1 MDQTQA
7 APCARSRDRATVSR
21 TRRSATLLGVI
32 PAILG
37 VGVFVAAWIL
47 VPLWI
52 LGLGPL
58 LLVWLTLSRVG
69 RQALAIAWV
78 GLSTVPQRI
87 GATSVVVVGIAGVVG
102 VLVALQAMAAGFE
115 ATLTGAGSNDTALV
129 LRAAANAELSS
140 ALDRPSTTLIVQ
152 APGIARDDK
161 GRPVASAEVVVV
173 ASVPKRKT
181 GTDANL
187 EVRGV
192 GPAAWTIRPQVRMIR
207 GRRFEPGLRELIV
220 GQGALRQFSGLEIG
234 DSIELNN
241 QDWRIVGVFA
251 SDDTLE
257 SEVWGD
263 AESIAAAYRRN
274 GFQSVAVRLTE
285 PAALERLRSALSA
298 DPRLRVEIQT
308 TREYYGKQSERLTR
322 VIRAVGIGVGIMMAL
337 GAVFGAL
344 NTMYAAVAS
353 RAREIATLRALG
365 FTGQP
370 VVVAVM
376 LETMVLALAGGVLG
390 AGIAWALF
398 HGFTVSTLGS
408 NFSQVVFQFQVTPG
422 LLLRGLQWAL
432 GIGFAGGI
440 FPALRAARLPVT
452 TALREL

>member
-1 MDQTQA
+1 MSNRPTAWGIALARLRSTVPMIA
-7 APCARSRDRATVSR
+7 AGLAITAFFGIWILAP
-21 TRRSATLLGVI
+21 TLVI
-32 PAILG
+32 ALAL
-37 VGVFVAAWIL
+37 VFV
-47 VPLWI
+47 
-52 LGLGPL
+52 G
-58 LLVWLTLSRVG
+58 WLALTRTG
-69 RQALAIAWV
+69 RQALAVARV
-78 GLSTVPQRI
+78 GLSTVPERL

-115 ATLTGAGSNDTALV
+115 ATLTGAGSDDTALV

-140 ALDRPSTTLIVQ
+140 ALDRPSTTLIIQ
-152 APGIARDDK
+152 APGIERDAND
-161 GRPVASAEVVVV
+161 RPVASVEVVVV
-173 ASVPKRKT
+173 ASVPKRTT

-192 GPAAWTIRPQVRMIR
+192 GPAAWAVRPQVRIVQ
-207 GRRFEPGLRELIV
+207 GRRFQPGLRELIV
-220 GQGALRQFSGLEIG
+220 GQGALQQFSGLEIG
-234 DSIELNN
+234 DSIVLNN

-251 SDDTLE
+251 SGDTHE

-285 PAALERLRSALSA
+285 PGAIERLRTALSA
-298 DPRLRVEIQT
+298 DPRLRVEVQT

-322 VIRAVGIGVGIMMAL
+322 VIRAVGIGVAVLMAL

-365 FTGQP
+365 FTGLP

-376 LETMVLALAGGVLG
+376 LETMALACAGGILG

-408 NFSQVVFQFQVTPG
+408 NFSQVVFQFQVTPE
-422 LLLRGLQWAL
+422 LLVRGLQWAL
-432 GIGFAGGI
+432 GIGFIGGI

-452 TALREL
+452 TALRES

>member
-1 MDQTQA
+1 M
-7 APCARSRDRATVSR
+7 
-21 TRRSATLLGVI
+21 
-32 PAILG
+32 
-37 VGVFVAAWIL
+37 WIL
-47 VPLWI
+47 APT
-52 LGLGPL
+52 
-58 LLVWLTLSRVG
+58 LVIALALVFIGWLVLTRTG
-69 RQALAIAWV
+69 RQALAVARV
-78 GLSTVPQRI
+78 GLSTVPERL

-115 ATLTGAGSNDTALV
+115 STLTGAGSDDTALV

-140 ALDRPSTTLIVQ
+140 ALDRPSTTLIIQ
-152 APGIARDDK
+152 APGIERDAND
-161 GRPVASAEVVVV
+161 RPVASAEVVVV
-173 ASVPKRKT
+173 ASVPKRTT

-192 GPAAWTIRPQVRMIR
+192 GPAAWAVRPQVRIVE
-207 GRRFEPGLRELIV
+207 GRPFRPGLRELIV
-220 GQGALRQFSGLEIG
+220 GRGALQQFSGVEIG
-234 DSIELNN
+234 DSIVLNN

-251 SDDTLE
+251 SGDTHE

-285 PAALERLRSALSA
+285 PGAIERLRAALSA
-298 DPRLRVEIQT
+298 DPRLRVEVET
-308 TREYYGKQSERLTR
+308 TRAYYGKQSERLTR
-322 VIRAVGIGVGIMMAL
+322 VIRAVGIGVAVMMAL

-365 FTGQP
+365 FTGLP

-376 LETMVLALAGGVLG
+376 LETMALACAGGILG

-408 NFSQVVFQFQVTPG
+408 NFSQVVFQFQVTPE
-422 LLLRGLQWAL
+422 LLIRGLQWAL
-432 GIGFAGGI
+432 GIGFIGGI

-452 TALREL
+452 TALRES

>member
-1 MDQTQA
+1 MSNRPTAWSIALARLRSIVPTLA
-7 APCARSRDRATVSR
+7 AGLAVAAFFGIWILTP
-21 TRRSATLLGVI
+21 TLVI
-32 PAILG
+32 ALAL
-37 VGVFVAAWIL
+37 VFV
-47 VPLWI
+47 
-52 LGLGPL
+52 G
-58 LLVWLTLSRVG
+58 WLALTRTG
-69 RQALAIAWV
+69 RQALAVARV
-78 GLSTVPQRI
+78 GLSTVPERL

-115 ATLTGAGSNDTALV
+115 ATLTGAGSDDTALV

-140 ALDRPSTTLIVQ
+140 ALDRPSTTLIIQ
-152 APGIARDDK
+152 APGIKRDVND
-161 GRPVASAEVVVV
+161 RPIASAEVVVV
-173 ASVPKRKT
+173 ASVPKRTT

-192 GPAAWTIRPQVRMIR
+192 GPAAWQVRPQVRIVE
-207 GRRFEPGLRELIV
+207 GRRFRPGLRELIV
-220 GQGALRQFSGLEIG
+220 GRGALQQFSGVEIG
-234 DSIELNN
+234 DSIVLNN
-241 QDWRIVGVFA
+241 QAWRIVGVFA
-251 SDDTLE
+251 SGDTHE

-285 PAALERLRSALSA
+285 PAAIERLRTALSA
-298 DPRLRVEIQT
+298 DPRLRVEVQT

-322 VIRAVGIGVGIMMAL
+322 VIRAVGIGVAVMMAL

-365 FTGQP
+365 FTGLP

-376 LETMVLALAGGVLG
+376 LETMALACVGGILG

-408 NFSQVVFQFQVTPG
+408 NFSQVVFQFQVTPE
-422 LLLRGLQWAL
+422 LLIRGLQWAL
-432 GIGFAGGI
+432 GIGFIGGI
-440 FPALRAARLPVT
+440 FPALRAASLPVT
-452 TALREL
+452 TALRES

>member
-1 MDQTQA
+1 MSDRSTASGIALARLRSTVPTIA
-7 APCARSRDRATVSR
+7 AGLAI
-21 TRRSATLLGVI
+21 SAFFG
-32 PAILG
+32 
-37 VGVFVAAWIL
+37 
-47 VPLWI
+47 LWI
-52 LGLGPL
+52 LAPT
-58 LLVWLTLSRVG
+58 LVIPIALVFVGWLALTRTG
-69 RQALAIAWV
+69 RQALAVARV
-78 GLSTVPQRI
+78 GLSTVPERL

-115 ATLTGAGSNDTALV
+115 ATLTAAGSDDTALV

-140 ALDRPSTTLIVQ
+140 ALDRPSTTLITQ
-152 APGIARDDK
+152 APGIKRDASD
-161 GRPVASAEVVVV
+161 RPVASAEVVVV
-173 ASVPKRKT
+173 ASVPKRTT

-192 GPAAWTIRPQVRMIR
+192 GPAAWQIRPQVHVVE
-207 GRRFEPGLRELIV
+207 GRRFRPGLRELMV
-220 GQGALRQFSGLEIG
+220 GRGALQQFSGLEIG
-234 DSIELNN
+234 DSIVLNN
-241 QDWRIVGVFA
+241 QNWRIVGVFA
-251 SDDTLE
+251 SGDTHE

-285 PAALERLRSALSA
+285 PAAIERLRAALSA
-298 DPRLRVEIQT
+298 DPRLRVEVQT

-322 VIRAVGIGVGIMMAL
+322 VIRAVGIGVAVMMAL

-365 FTGQP
+365 FTGLP

-376 LETMVLALAGGVLG
+376 LETMALACAGGILG

-408 NFSQVVFQFQVTPG
+408 NFSQVVFQFQVTPE
-422 LLLRGLQWAL
+422 LLIRGLQWAL
-432 GIGFAGGI
+432 GIGFIGGI

-452 TALREL
+452 TALRES

>member
-1 MDQTQA
+1 MDQGRATGRLTSRRQA
-7 APCARSRDRATVSR
+7 PARHGARSAPVL
-21 TRRSATLLGVI
+21 AMM

-37 VGVFVAAWIL
+37 LGAFAAVWVLAPRSIPALGVLPIL
-47 VPLWI
+47 W
-52 LGLGPL
+52 L
-58 LLVWLTLSRVG
+58 LLARGG

-87 GATSVVVVGIAGVVG
+87 GATSVVVIGIAGVVG

-115 ATLTGAGSNDTALV
+115 ATLTGAGSDDTALV

-140 ALDRPSTTLIVQ
+140 ALDRPSTTLISQ
-152 APGIARDDK
+152 APGIARDPV

-173 ASVPKRKT
+173 ASVPKRTT

-187 EVRGV
+187 EVRGI
-192 GPAAWTIRPQVRMIR
+192 GPAAWAIRPQVQIIR

-241 QDWRIVGVFA
+241 HDWRIVGVFA
-251 SDDTLE
+251 SGDAHE

-274 GFQSVAVRLTE
+274 GFQSVAVRLTD
-285 PAALERLRSALSA
+285 PGALERLRSALSA
-298 DPRLRVEIQT
+298 DPRLRVEVQT
-308 TREYYGKQSERLTR
+308 TREYYTKQSERLTR
-322 VIRAVGIGVGIMMAL
+322 VIRAVGMGVAVIMAL

-376 LETMVLALAGGVLG
+376 LETMTLALAGGILG
-390 AGIAWALF
+390 AGVAWLLF
-398 HGFTVSTLGS
+398 HGLTVSTLGS
-408 NFSQVVFQFQVTPG
+408 NFSQVVFQFRVTPE
-422 LLLRGLQWAL
+422 LLMHGLQWAL
-432 GIGFAGGI
+432 GMGFLGGI

-452 TALREL
+452 AALREL